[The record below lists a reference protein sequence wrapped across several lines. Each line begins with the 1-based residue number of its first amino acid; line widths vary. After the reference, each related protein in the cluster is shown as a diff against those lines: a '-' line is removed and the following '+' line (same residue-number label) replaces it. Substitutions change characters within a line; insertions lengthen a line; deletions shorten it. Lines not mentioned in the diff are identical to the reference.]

1 MLQARNSREK
11 RRQPPQ
17 LTFGRFCFLIPPK
30 LFQLCWPSVQIMF
43 WSQRSRPRGL
53 VEYYLLPR
61 FLDRVIY
68 WVPIMIVGINETYR
82 DRYGT
87 RDFGSGVRA
96 RLDINVTM
104 NGVLGTRM
112 GMIMPSLT
120 TNFSWPGS
128 KLDRMARA

>member
-1 MLQARNSREK
+1 
-11 RRQPPQ
+11 
-17 LTFGRFCFLIPPK
+17 
-30 LFQLCWPSVQIMF
+30 
-43 WSQRSRPRGL
+43 
-53 VEYYLLPR
+53 
-61 FLDRVIY
+61 
-68 WVPIMIVGINETYR
+68 MIVGINETYR